1 MILTFQTSFPSVD
14 EEERYA
20 DIDVPATRRV
30 DDVWFWQ
37 ILLSVAF

>member
-30 DDVWFWQ
+30 DDV
-37 ILLSVAF
+37 